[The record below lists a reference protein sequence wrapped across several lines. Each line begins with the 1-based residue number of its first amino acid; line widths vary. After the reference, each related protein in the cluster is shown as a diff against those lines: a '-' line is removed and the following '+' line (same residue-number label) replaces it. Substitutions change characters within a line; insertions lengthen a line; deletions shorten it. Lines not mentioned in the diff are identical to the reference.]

1 MRLFSS
7 ILTLCVVSS
16 VWAQFT
22 EDFSDG
28 NFTINPTWGG
38 DVAKFTIENEELRS
52 NSNDISDLFYL
63 STASSAAQGDLEWR
77 FRVNMKLNTSG
88 ANYTDVFLMA
98 DKANLS
104 IVTNGYFLRIGNIK
118 DEISLYKIV
127 AGTETQ
133 LTDGSDNK
141 THNKNIRI
149 KVTKGAFGSWAVSA
163 DYSGEDTYELEGMAI
178 DNNVTSSAYFGFAI
192 KQSTNSFHLKHFYDD
207 IYVGN
212 LIVDLQ
218 EPAILT
224 TIATNK
230 NTINLTTD
238 EAANTLGTTF
248 SLNNGYG
255 SPDNVGINGNE
266 ITLTYTN
273 DLVND
278 NYELTI
284 NQLSDL
290 AGNQLDTVVTFSY
303 LQLNIPQV
311 GDLLINEV
319 FADPTPAIGLPG
331 AEYVE
336 IVNPSAQ
343 DFNLENCTF
352 SDGGVPVSLPKSQI
366 TPGGHVLLVKEGTE
380 DLFAAYTNVIAV
392 SGFPTLNNSGDALE
406 LKNANGELLDAVT
419 YTDDFYKSNDKKGGG
434 YALERIDFAS
444 NCSAAS
450 NWIASTDLSG
460 GTPSAINSVFGKNP
474 DNVAPQLLEAVIIGS
489 NNIELLLNEEPTE
502 SSNLDITNFT
512 LQPSGEQPTNVVFT
526 QAIKTIT
533 LTFASTLEANTIY
546 QLRIASLEDCVG
558 NSRTDINTELVSTSP
573 AIMGDLLINELLF
586 NPKEDGVDFIE
597 IYNASEKYID
607 LSTLVVARYTDQR
620 ENEVDV
626 SPNKEILYPREY
638 VAICVDSNAIKTA
651 YKAARNLIQLKSLP
665 PMSNDD
671 GTILLLDYS
680 GSVLD
685 SVRYSEDQH
694 FALLSDVNGVSLER
708 INFEGKSYDPSKWHS
723 ASASVG
729 FATPGYKNSQ
739 FVDVS
744 GVEGKIHLQRNT
756 FSPDADGYED
766 LLIISYNLNTN
777 GTVLNGYVYDLAGRL
792 IYQPVN
798 NKTLSSSG
806 FVSWDGIIEN
816 GTKIP
821 VGNYIIL
828 LEAFNLDGETSHK
841 KLAFSVLGNF

>member
-1 MRLFSS
+1 MRLLSS
-7 ILTLCVVSS
+7 ILTLCVVST

-28 NFTINPTWGG
+28 DFTINPTWSGN
-38 DVAKFTIENEELRS
+38 VAKFTIENEELRS
-52 NSNDISDLFYL
+52 NSNDVSDLFYL

-104 IVTNGYFLRIGNIK
+104 TVTTGYFLRIGNTK

-163 DYSGEDTYELEGMAI
+163 DYLGGEAYELEGTAI
-178 DNNVTSSAYFGFAI
+178 DNDVTSNAYFGFLI
-192 KQSTNSFHLKHFYDD
+192 KQSTTSFHLKHYFDD

-212 LIVDLQ
+212 LIVDTQ
-218 EPAILT
+218 KPAILT

-230 NTINLTTD
+230 NTISLSAN
-238 EAANTLGTTF
+238 EAVNTLGTVF
-248 SLNNGYG
+248 SLNKGYG
-255 SPDNVGINGNE
+255 SPDNVVENRNE
-266 ITLTYTN
+266 ITLSYTN
-273 DLVND
+273 NLVND

-284 NQLSDL
+284 KLLSDL
-290 AGNQLDTVVTFSY
+290 AGNRLDTVVKFSY
-303 LQLNIPQV
+303 LQLEIPQA
-311 GDLLINEV
+311 GDVLINEI
-319 FADPTPAIGLPG
+319 FADPTPKIGLPG

-336 IVNPSAQ
+336 IVNYSTHT
-343 DFNLENCTF
+343 FNLENCTF
-352 SDGGVPVSLPKSQI
+352 SDGGTPASLPKSQI
-366 TPGGHVLLVKEGTE
+366 APGDYALLVKDGTE
-380 DLFAAYTNVIAV
+380 VFFAAYTNVIPV
-392 SGFPTLNNSGDALE
+392 SGFPALNNSGDALE

-419 YTDDFYKSNDKKGGG
+419 YTDDFYRNSDKKDGG
-434 YALERIDFAS
+434 YALERISFVSD
-444 NCSAAS
+444 CSAAS
-450 NWIASTDLSG
+450 NWIASTAPSG
-460 GTPSAINSVFGKNP
+460 GTPSVINSVFGKNP
-474 DNVAPQLLEAVIIGS
+474 DNTAPQLLGAIIIGS
-489 NNIELLLNEEPTE
+489 NNIELLLNEEPTGTFDF
-502 SSNLDITNFT
+502 DITNFT
-512 LQPSGEQPTNVVFT
+512 LEPSSEQPTNVIFT
-526 QAIKTIT
+526 QAINTIT
-533 LTFASTLEANTIY
+533 LTFASTLEVNTIY

-573 AIMGDLLINELLF
+573 AVMGDLLINELLF

-597 IYNASEKYID
+597 IYNASKKYID
-607 LSTLVVARYTDQR
+607 LSTLSVARYTDER
-620 ENEVDV
+620 EIEVDV

-638 VAICVDSNAIKTA
+638 VAICIDSNAIKTA
-651 YKAARNLIQLKSLP
+651 YKAARNLVQLKSLP

-729 FATPGYKNSQ
+729 FATPGYENSQ

-744 GVEGKIHLQRNT
+744 AVEGKIHLQRNT

-766 LLIISYNLNTN
+766 LLIISYDLNTN

-828 LEAFNLDGETSHK
+828 LEAFNLDGKTSRK